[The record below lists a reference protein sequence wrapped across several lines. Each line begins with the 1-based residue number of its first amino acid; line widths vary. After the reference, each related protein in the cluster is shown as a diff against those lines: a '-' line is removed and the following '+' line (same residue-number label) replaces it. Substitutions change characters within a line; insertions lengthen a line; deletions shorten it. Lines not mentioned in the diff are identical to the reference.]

1 VLGRLWQCLSAADT
15 PLPPVSGGRE
25 HDGRTQIEPSAL
37 QCDRGNALLA
47 DGIEGRHRI
56 RCGDAAR
63 LFVGWLQRR
72 GDTGMT
78 RFSRL
83 QTLYSMFCIETNLAE
98 LPVNQ
103 FFKELAALAP
113 KAEQRVPRDD
123 AYRQRSTTYDIP
135 CQLATF
141 PIGIVPHTT
150 EIAPGSCALCR
161 ACTESFSRQVGHG
174 GFA

>member
-1 VLGRLWQCLSAADT
+1 MQ
-15 PLPPVSGGRE
+15 
-25 HDGRTQIEPSAL
+25 PSAL

-56 RCGDAAR
+56 RSGEAAR

-83 QTLYSMFCIETNLAE
+83 QTLYSVFCIETNLAE
-98 LPVNQ
+98 LPANQ
-103 FFKELAALAP
+103 FFKELAVLAP

-141 PIGIVPHTT
+141 PTGVVPQAMPQPFQHSSPQNLRSPLMC
-150 EIAPGSCALCR
+150 I
-161 ACTESFSRQVGHG
+161 HG
-174 GFA
+174 